1 MEKKVLKITD
11 AIALSITDLLRGLN
25 RCKPVERKYVNYYS
39 TGGKVTL
46 VLKIEGFERWL
57 QIIHTDAQGINT
69 LDYLVYFDEVQSN
82 LAHCQNGRLYFV
94 CPGSGRRVYT
104 LYSFDGG
111 MFISREAQRS
121 RVYYPNQLMNHTD
134 RRLHSLQ
141 FISKIALPKLKA
153 EVRRKQYAGGLTKK
167 HLRLL
172 KWQNRLNT
180 HNTLY
185 ASQVEEEREKQVT
198 KMKRRVNFQ

>member
-25 RCKPVERKYVNYYS
+25 RSKPIERKFTNYFS

-57 QIIHTDAQGINT
+57 QIIHTDAYGIDT
-69 LDYLVYFDEVQSN
+69 LDYFVYFDEVESN
-82 LAHCQNGRLYFV
+82 LAHCHNGRLYFI
-94 CPGSGRRVYT
+94 CPESGRRVYT
-104 LYSFDGG
+104 LYAFDGG
-111 MFISREAQRS
+111 MFMSKEAQLT
-121 RVYYPNQLMNHTD
+121 RVYYPSQLMNHTD

-141 FISKIALPKLKA
+141 FISKMALPHLKA
-153 EVRRKQYAGGLTKK
+153 KVRRKQYAGGLTKK
-167 HLRLL
+167 QLRLL

-180 HNTLY
+180 HNTTY
-185 ASQVEEEREKQVT
+185 ASEVEEEREKQVT